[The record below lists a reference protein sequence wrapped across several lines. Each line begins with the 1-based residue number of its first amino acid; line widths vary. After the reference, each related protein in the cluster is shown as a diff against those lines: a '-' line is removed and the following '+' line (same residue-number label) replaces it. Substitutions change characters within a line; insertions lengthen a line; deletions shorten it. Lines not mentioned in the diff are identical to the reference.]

1 VVAFETLLGRGRN
14 WRLAAGRNDL
24 SHVPSFI
31 LRGLK
36 ELHLEF
42 EPVA

>member
-1 VVAFETLLGRGRN
+1 MASVKAFN
-14 WRLAAGRNDL
+14 PLAFAPGKNDFT
-24 SHVPSFI
+24 HTPSFV

-42 EPVA
+42 EKA

>member
-1 VVAFETLLGRGRN
+1 MRN
-14 WRLAAGRNDL
+14 IRLAEGKNDL

-36 ELHLEF
+36 ALYLEF
-42 EPVA
+42 DPVP